1 MTKSFK
7 KIISITIALAMVVLT
22 PVTAFAKDWYLEN
35 GDILISA
42 NESGQTVTQGGVT
55 EEDDAPV
62 ITHDPDGTLWVYD
75 VQVKVETEGDAVAE
89 FTIKDINVENL
100 DYEGDR
106 SLSTIDIRDSKA
118 EITVEGENIICNENE
133 DGYSAIHVGGGEL
146 TIKGDGFLDI
156 YADSHGA
163 KIGSD
168 QYEEMSGTIH
178 ITDDV
183 SIYTEND
190 GTGDSAAIGSGEGAD
205 FTGKIQIDGNAKVTA
220 VANDRGAGI
229 GSGEGDTIY
238 DEYENEIGW
247 GGDFRGEIIIGGYS
261 EVYAEGN
268 DDSAGIGS
276 GEDGT
281 FSGGSITIK
290 DNAKVEAIG
299 KDEGPGIGAA
309 DDTPLDGDIVIKD
322 NAEVKA
328 SSGSE
333 DTPDI
338 GSEGGVGGDKGSI
351 SILGNAKVDTTMI
364 PKLDENGDPVYDEND
379 NRVMIRDETLKI
391 GGEYPEGEEDEEY
404 YPFEGEIRIGSNT
417 TIGGIQ
423 GRELLENPE
432 EYGDYI
438 MLHAVEENIVQ
449 GNDNNFEDYLN
460 GIFDLFL
467 KNGKPSGSSEGIKD
481 IVPEEES
488 NPNTGAPVI
497 MMDAPNVVFV
507 PVAVTAKK
515 RED

>member
-7 KIISITIALAMVVLT
+7 KIISITIALAMVVVT

-42 NESGQTVTQGGVT
+42 NESGQTVTQGGIT

-62 ITHDPDGTLWVYD
+62 IVTENIWTYD
-75 VQVKVETEGDAVAE
+75 KQIKVETEDDAVAE
-89 FTIKDINVENL
+89 FTIKDIKLEVL
-100 DYEGDR
+100 PYDGDR
-106 SLSTIDIRDSKA
+106 EMSVIDIGDSKA
-118 EITVEGENIICNENE
+118 EMTVIGENDIYHESDE
-133 DGYSAIHVGGGEL
+133 GYATIHVGGGEL

-163 KIGSD
+163 KIGSN
-168 QYEEMSGTIH
+168 QREEMSGTIH

-183 SIYTEND
+183 SIYTEDD

-229 GSGEGDTIY
+229 GSGEGNTIY
-238 DEYENEIGW
+238 DEYGYEIGW
-247 GGDFRGEIIIGGYS
+247 GGDFRGEVIIGGYS

-290 DNAKVEAIG
+290 DNAKVEALG

-338 GSEGGVGGDKGSI
+338 GSEGGVGGDEGSI

-364 PKLDENGDPVYDEND
+364 PKLDEYGNK
-379 NRVMIRDETLKI
+379 VMIEDETLKI
-391 GGEYPEGEEDEEY
+391 GGEYPEGEEEY

-497 MMDAPNVVFV
+497 MLDAPNVVFV

>member
-35 GDILISA
+35 GDILIEA
-42 NESGQTVTQGGVT
+42 NEGGQWVTQGSVK
-55 EEDDAPV
+55 EEDSAPV
-62 ITHDPDGTLWVYD
+62 ITHDPDVTDWKYD
-75 VQVKVETEGDAVAE
+75 AQVKVETEGDAVAE

-106 SLSTIDIRDSKA
+106 SLSTIDIGDSKA
-118 EITVEGENIICNENE
+118 EMTVKGENYIYNENK
-133 DGYSAIHVGGGEL
+133 DGYAAIHVGGGEL

-168 QYEEMSGTIH
+168 RYEEMSGTIH
-178 ITDDV
+178 ITDNV
-183 SIYTEND
+183 EIATEDD
-190 GTGDSAAIGSGEGAD
+190 GTGDSAAIGSGEYGD
-205 FTGKIQIDGNAKVTA
+205 FIGKIQIDGNAKVTA

-229 GSGEGDTIY
+229 GSGEVNIIY
-238 DEYENEIGW
+238 DEYGNEIDRY
-247 GGDFRGEIIIGGYS
+247 GDFRGEIIIGGKS
-261 EVYAEGN
+261 EVYAEGK

-290 DNAKVEAIG
+290 DNAKVEALG

-338 GSEGGVGGDKGSI
+338 GSEGGVGGDEGSI

-364 PKLDENGDPVYDEND
+364 PKLDEYGNK
-379 NRVMIRDETLKI
+379 VMIEDETLKI
-391 GGEYPEGEEDEEY
+391 GGEYPEGEEEY